1 MIYPTELFAEKS
13 IIENCTIE
21 ITNQCHF
28 SCLHCDYPKKRK
40 GDFLR
45 LDLVDA
51 IADQLLELGTFRVTI
66 SGGEPF
72 EHPQIVEIIEIFIRK
87 SFYVRV
93 ITNGYLINED
103 QINRLGSYSRLEIVF
118 SLLGTNDVHD
128 AITGV
133 KGSFEK
139 IDAAISMLKLFKCKK
154 SFQSCVLR
162 NNFHNLNELIAYAE
176 SVDTSQKLDPFITN
190 TLSNSHI
197 PLLRLSNDELKE
209 YYIRYTNIC
218 KAASKVVQEQELIRL
233 KSCDCGVGKSAVT
246 ITCNG
251 DLLPCGN
258 IRKSL
263 GNVND
268 LSIKSIWENSE
279 YIKMLRNRTELDRP
293 ECVNCDM
300 KTLCSRCLAIAI
312 TEHGDWQC
320 SPKECC
326 RHMQCLR
333 EVVQS

>member
-1 MIYPTELFAEKS
+1 M
-13 IIENCTIE
+13 
-21 ITNQCHF
+21 
-28 SCLHCDYPKKRK
+28 
-40 GDFLR
+40 R

-176 SVDTSQKLDPFITN
+176 SVD
-190 TLSNSHI
+190 
-197 PLLRLSNDELKE
+197 
-209 YYIRYTNIC
+209 
-218 KAASKVVQEQELIRL
+218 
-233 KSCDCGVGKSAVT
+233 
-246 ITCNG
+246 
-251 DLLPCGN
+251 
-258 IRKSL
+258 
-263 GNVND
+263 
-268 LSIKSIWENSE
+268 
-279 YIKMLRNRTELDRP
+279 
-293 ECVNCDM
+293 
-300 KTLCSRCLAIAI
+300 
-312 TEHGDWQC
+312 
-320 SPKECC
+320 
-326 RHMQCLR
+326 
-333 EVVQS
+333 